1 MASGGL
7 FGVYGCIPG
16 LSFYSFFVFS
26 LSNSVSLHLHFF
38 LCRYV
43 FFYVFAIRNS
53 SLVIVAFFC
62 CCGYGFTVLLFLCLF
77 LCSYAL

>member
-62 CCGYGFTVLLFLCLF
+62 CCGYGFTVLLFLFLF
-77 LCSYAL
+77 LCSYVL